1 MADISKEQVLAQARV
16 FGGEMPSEARAE
28 ALAAN
33 LNVLIGALDK
43 AAADLPL
50 EAEPADMARALEALA
65 ED

>member
-1 MADISKEQVLAQARV
+1 MPNISKENVLAQARE

-33 LNVLIGALDK
+33 LNVLIGALDE

-50 EAEPADMARALEALA
+50 EAEPADMARTLEELA
-65 ED
+65 GD